1 MSYVGYVIHTFGMH
15 NITTHRTNCRYGQI
29 SIAFLKQK
37 FIVCYL
43 IFISFGNYFY
53 TKFSALPFLMKIF
66 KLNTSVYGIFDWG
79 GRIRTYAC
87 SSQSAV
93 SYRLTTP
100 QCELVFNSDKGF
112 GRVFAKALFCGVED
126 GTRTH
131 GLQCHNTP

>member
-1 MSYVGYVIHTFGMH
+1 MCVNLNYKGM
-15 NITTHRTNCRYGQI
+15 
-29 SIAFLKQK
+29 
-37 FIVCYL
+37 
-43 IFISFGNYFY
+43 
-53 TKFSALPFLMKIF
+53 FLMKIF
-66 KLNTSVYGIFDWG
+66 KLNTSVYGIDGWG

-131 GLQCHNTP
+131 GLQCHNSDFNVFLSIYGHFRHFLLEIKCSLNILFPPFALFPNLSMGYHVVVRTTL